1 MDALTDSNS
10 PKAKLDEFRK
20 EFLDELPNL
29 AREMID
35 TARAEGTTA
44 AYEKV
49 MNTAMKVVEGVQV
62 DVKKDQYANLPVIH
76 VSFGPGMQM
85 ATTITPAAPV
95 VELAGDEVVDVEPR
109 QPASPFRTSA
119 SQAFGTAPALPDDP
133 LDLLAE
139 PTADPVRTQDED
151 AVLEALTMAGSAL
164 ALD

>member
-1 MDALTDSNS
+1 MDALPDSNS
-10 PKAKLDEFRK
+10 PKAKLDAFRK
-20 EFLDELPNL
+20 EFLDELPSL

-35 TARAEGTTA
+35 TARAEGTTQ

-85 ATTITPAAPV
+85 ATTITTPAPEIPTA
-95 VELAGDEVVDVEPR
+95 DVVDVQAKETVF
-109 QPASPFRTSA
+109 SPFRTSA
-119 SQAFGTAPALPDDP
+119 SAEFGTAPAQLPDDP
-133 LDLLAE
+133 LDLLAD
-139 PTADPVRTQDED
+139 PATAASTQDED
-151 AVLEALTMAGSAL
+151 AVLEALTLAGSAM